1 MQIFGGVS
9 FAGDHPI
16 QLMYQAVITL
26 GSHYEA
32 AHEHRARLAA
42 ELLG

>member
-16 QLMYQAVITL
+16 QLMYQAVSRSAAITKQPT
-26 GSHYEA
+26 SI
-32 AHEHRARLAA
+32 AR
-42 ELLG
+42 GWPQVVG